1 MLRVDHSAA
10 DIDRVLASLRD
21 DTAEICALD
30 EALTA
35 LARIDPRRAQ
45 VIEMRFF
52 GGLSVEETAEF
63 LGVSPQTVLRDW
75 KLARAGLA
83 REMRRG

>member
-75 KLARAGLA
+75 KLARAWLA